1 MIVHIW
7 KRESIE
13 KKKIPEKLKL
23 IFRDKPEP
31 KMKNVLSVIL
41 RRIITLSDILRLK
54 SCFYFWILYT
64 SDFSAGTRK
73 RIVDINTV
81 FRNITEMCLIIISIE
96 KIIFYIVIAIRCE
109 WLCLLEHVSYRWFV
123 DSSKCLHLFIKVS
136 SQGISLSGNSEIVRL
151 EELRQKWILFT
162 LPASHFVP
170 Y

>member
-1 MIVHIW
+1 MRYRQIINFPFYFICMIVHIW

-81 FRNITEMCLIIISIE
+81 FRNITEMFDYNFHRENYILYCYCYQVWVIMFTRTCLIQ
-96 KIIFYIVIAIRCE
+96 VVRRQ
-109 WLCLLEHVSYRWFV
+109 LQVSA
-123 DSSKCLHLFIKVS
+123 FI
-136 SQGISLSGNSEIVRL
+136 
-151 EELRQKWILFT
+151 
-162 LPASHFVP
+162 H
-170 Y
+170 